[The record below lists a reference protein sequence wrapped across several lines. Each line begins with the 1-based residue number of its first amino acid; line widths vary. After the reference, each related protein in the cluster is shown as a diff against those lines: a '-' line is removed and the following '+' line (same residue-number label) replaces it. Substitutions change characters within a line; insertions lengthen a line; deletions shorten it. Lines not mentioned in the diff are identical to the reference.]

1 MRIVSWNC
9 CGKFR
14 EKFTKLTE
22 LDADIYV
29 IQECENPETA
39 THQEYKK
46 FAENALWQGYTPSR
60 GLGVFPR
67 SSLSVKQLGWE
78 NCLLRHFMPVAI
90 NGLTLL
96 AVWACRP
103 YIEEYA
109 IYQAIHYDKFNSEM
123 VVIGDLNSNKIWDKK
138 SARIP
143 SGRSHSDVVS
153 RLAQKGLRSAY
164 HYINGENTFALSG
177 RTVSFKDFVNREWNA
192 DDLSNAIELVLG
204 VQAQKVIPQ
213 EPMSNNGNWRVV
225 IFILAGFVLI
235 VIVSFIILKRRNNVN

>member
-67 SSLSVKQLGWE
+67 SSLSAKQLGWE

-153 RLAQKGLRSAY
+153 RLAQKGLCSAY
-164 HYINGENTFALSG
+164 HYINGENQGEETRPTFYMH
-177 RTVSFKDFVNREWNA
+177 RNKNKPYHIDYCFIDPNKMKDF
-192 DDLSNAIELVLG
+192 S
-204 VQAQKVIPQ
+204 IPDSEYWLQ
-213 EPMSNNGNWRVV
+213 YSDHVP
-225 IFILAGFVLI
+225 
-235 VIVSFIILKRRNNVN
+235 IILDTIE